1 MKLQMNRFWDT
12 QSKISVPPK
21 FALILSILGL
31 LGIGWIAFLWK
42 LGSVG
47 LVDETEPLFA
57 EAARQMVVTGDWIT
71 PYFNQETRFDKPPL
85 IYWLMAI
92 AYQIFGVNEWAVR
105 LPSALSAIV
114 LMGFVFFT
122 LLYFTVPQAAN
133 SSESKEPE
141 STWNIPRKAWF
152 CAGLGGAIAALNFQ
166 TIAWGRIGVS
176 DMLLSACMGTALLA
190 FFWGYASS
198 NALPTSENQLKNPPH
213 STVLTADTWYVI
225 FYIFIALAILAKGP
239 VGIVLPGLII
249 GSFAIYLGKVKELW
263 QEIKPLRGILI
274 LSIIALPWYML
285 VILANGQT
293 YIETFFGYHNF
304 ERFTQVVNNHSEAW
318 YFYFL
323 VLLTGFA
330 PWSIYLPIAI
340 ARLRFWKRSRWQNQ
354 PRANHLGLFALFWL
368 SCIFIFFTVAVTKLP
383 SYILPALPAAAL
395 LVALF
400 WSEESFKTDRDG
412 QPNRLSLFVAVS
424 IIGNLVLFLLMAAAI
439 LYVPRLLTIDPAM
452 PEFPR
457 ILTHSGLIERG
468 ALILIASAL
477 VGLILVLKRQWRWMM
492 AVNMAGFLAF
502 FMLAVMPV
510 YFIFDTERQLPIR
523 ELAEII
529 EQVKQPEQQVV
540 MVAFEKPSL
549 VFYSHQPIHFFR
561 RSNHARE
568 YLQELAA
575 KNPNLLPFLV
585 LGYPDKIQGL
595 EVANPED
602 YQVIAERGNY
612 WLVEMPQQLFLP
624 EGIGM
629 RGEG

>member
-1 MKLQMNRFWDT
+1 MKLQINRFWDNES
-12 QSKISVPPK
+12 QISVPNK
-21 FALILSILGL
+21 FALLLSILGL
-31 LGIGWIAFLWK
+31 IGIGWIAFLWK

-105 LPSALSAIV
+105 LPSALAAIF

-122 LLYFTVPQAAN
+122 LLYFTVPH
-133 SSESKEPE
+133 SSIALEAKEPE
-141 STWNIPRKAWF
+141 PTRNIPRKAWF

-176 DMLLSACMGTALLA
+176 DMLLSACMGSALLA
-190 FFWGYASS
+190 FFWGYANS
-198 NALPTSENQLKNPPH
+198 NAFQQPENQLKPPLH
-213 STVLTADTWYVI
+213 STVLTPDAWYVI

-263 QEIKPLRGILI
+263 REIKPLRGILI
-274 LSIIALPWYML
+274 ITIIALPWYIL
-285 VILANGQT
+285 VTLANGET
-293 YIETFFGYHNF
+293 YIQTFFGYHNF

-323 VLLTGFA
+323 VLLAGFS

-340 ARLRFWKRSRWQNQ
+340 TRLRFWKRSRWQNQ
-354 PRANHLGLFALFWL
+354 PRANHLGLLALFWL
-368 SCIFIFFTVAVTKLP
+368 GGIFIFFTIAVTKLP
-383 SYILPALPAAAL
+383 SYILPALPGAAI

-400 WSEESFKTDRDG
+400 WSEESFKTEGDR
-412 QPNRLSLFVAVS
+412 QPNRFRLFVGVS
-424 IIGNLVLFLLMAAAI
+424 VIGNLILFLLMATAI
-439 LYVPRLLTIDPAM
+439 LYVPRLLDPDPAM

-457 ILTHSGLIERG
+457 ILTNSGLIERS
-468 ALILIASAL
+468 ALILMATAL
-477 VGLILVLKRQWRWMM
+477 VGVILVLKRQWRWIM
-492 AVNMAGFLAF
+492 AVNMAGFVAF

-510 YFIFDTERQLPIR
+510 YFIFDSERQLPVR
-523 ELAEII
+523 QLAEII
-529 EQVKQPEQQVV
+529 EQMKQPEQQVV

-549 VFYSHQPIHFFR
+549 VFYSHQPIKFFR
-561 RSNHARE
+561 RSTQARA
-568 YLQELAA
+568 YLHELAV
-575 KNPNLLPFLV
+575 KNSNLLPFLV
-585 LGYPDKIQGL
+585 VGYPDKIQGL
-595 EVANPED
+595 EVANPDE
-602 YQVIAERGNY
+602 YQLIAERGNY
-612 WLVEMPQQLFLP
+612 LLLEMPQQLFLP
-624 EGIGM
+624 EGIGIKD
-629 RGEG
+629 EE

>member
-12 QSKISVPPK
+12 QNQISVPPK
-21 FALILSILGL
+21 FTLLLSILGL

-85 IYWLMAI
+85 IYWLMAV

-122 LLYFTVPQAAN
+122 LLYFTVPH
-133 SSESKEPE
+133 SSNVSEIQEPE
-141 STWNIPRKAWF
+141 PTRTIPRKAWF

-198 NALPTSENQLKNPPH
+198 QPLENTKNQVKNLPPTI
-213 STVLTADTWYVI
+213 LTADVWYII
-225 FYIFIALAILAKGP
+225 FYSFIALAILAKGP

-249 GSFAIYLGKVKELW
+249 GSFAIYLGKIKELW
-263 QEIKPLRGILI
+263 REIKPLRGILI
-274 LSIIALPWYML
+274 ITTIALPWYVL
-285 VILANGQT
+285 VILANGQN
-293 YIETFFGYHNF
+293 YIDTFFGYHNF

-323 VLLTGFA
+323 VLLAGFS

-340 ARLRFWKRSRWQNQ
+340 ARLRFWKRSWLRNQ

-368 SCIFIFFTVAVTKLP
+368 GGIFIFFTVAVTKLP

-400 WSEESFKTDRDG
+400 WSEESFKPDRDG
-412 QPNRLSLFVAVS
+412 KPNRFNLFAGVS
-424 IIGNLVLFLLMAAAI
+424 IMGNLILFLLMAAAI
-439 LYVPRLLTIDPAM
+439 LYVPRLLTPDPAM
-452 PEFPR
+452 PQFGEV
-457 ILTHSGLIERG
+457 LENSGLIERG
-468 ALILIASAL
+468 ALILIANAL
-477 VGLILVLKRQWRWMM
+477 VGVILVLKRQWRWIIV
-492 AVNMAGFLAF
+492 VNVAGFVAF
-502 FMLAVMPV
+502 FMLAIMPV
-510 YFIFDTERQLPIR
+510 YFIFDSERQLPVR
-523 ELAEII
+523 QLAEII

-540 MVAFEKPSL
+540 MIAFEKPSL
-549 VFYSHQPIHFFR
+549 VFYSHQQIQFFR

-575 KNPNLLPFLV
+575 KNSNLLPFLV
-585 LGYPDKIQGL
+585 LGYPDKIKGL
-595 EVANPED
+595 EIANPES
-602 YQVIAERGNY
+602 YQLIAQRGNY
-612 WLVEMPQQLFLP
+612 WLVEMPKQLFLP

-629 RGEG
+629 KDEG

>member
-1 MKLQMNRFWDT
+1 MNRFWDT
-12 QSKISVPPK
+12 ESQISVPPK
-21 FALILSILGL
+21 FALILAMLGL

-92 AYQIFGVNEWAVR
+92 AYQLFGVNEWAVR
-105 LPSALSAIV
+105 LPSALSALV
-114 LMGFVFFT
+114 LMGVVSFT
-122 LLYFTVPQAAN
+122 LLYFTVPHSSL
-133 SSESKEPE
+133 SSEIKEPE
-141 STWNIPRKAWF
+141 PTRTLPRKAWF

-198 NALPTSENQLKNPPH
+198 PSFQHPENQLKPSLH
-213 STVLTADTWYVI
+213 STVLTPDAWYVI
-225 FYIFIALAILAKGP
+225 FYSFIALAILAKGP

-249 GSFAIYLGKVKELW
+249 GCFAIYLGKLKELW
-263 QEIKPLRGILI
+263 REMKPWRGILI
-274 LSIIALPWYML
+274 ITIIALPWYIL

-293 YIETFFGYHNF
+293 YIDTFFGYHNF

-323 VLLTGFA
+323 VLLAGFS

-340 ARLRFWKRSRWQNQ
+340 TRLRFWKCSRWRNQ
-354 PRANHLGLFALFWL
+354 PRSSHLGLFALFWL
-368 SCIFIFFTVAVTKLP
+368 SGIFIFFTIAVTKLP
-383 SYILPALPAAAL
+383 SYILPALPAAAI

-400 WSEESFKTDRDG
+400 WSEESFKTDR
-412 QPNRLSLFVAVS
+412 QVKPNPLSLFAKVS
-424 IIGNLVLFLLMAAAI
+424 LIGNLILFLLMAAAI
-439 LYVPRLLTIDPAM
+439 LSVPRLLTRDPAM
-452 PEFPR
+452 PEFPK
-457 ILTHSGLIERG
+457 ILTDSGLIERG

-477 VGLILVLKRQWRWMM
+477 MGLILVIKRQWRWMM
-492 AVNMAGFLAF
+492 AVNIAGFLAF
-502 FMLAVMPV
+502 FIWAVMPV
-510 YFIFDTERQLPIR
+510 YFIFDTERQLPVR
-523 ELAEII
+523 QLAEII

-549 VFYSHQPIHFFR
+549 VFYSHQPIQFFR
-561 RSNHARE
+561 RSSHARE

-585 LGYPDKIQGL
+585 LGYPDKIKGL
-595 EVANPED
+595 EIPNPEA
-602 YQVIAERGNY
+602 YQLIAKRGNY
-612 WLVEMPQQLFLP
+612 WLVEMPKQLFLP
-624 EGIGM
+624 PG
-629 RGEG
+629 

>member
-12 QSKISVPPK
+12 ESQISVPPK

-105 LPSALSAIV
+105 LPSALSAIA

-122 LLYFTVPQAAN
+122 LLYFTIPTSAI
-133 SSESKEPE
+133 SSEIQEPE
-141 STWNIPRKAWF
+141 PTRNIPRKAWF

-176 DMLLSACMGTALLA
+176 DMLLSACMGSALLA

-198 NALPTSENQLKNPPH
+198 KPFLNSDNQFKNSLPSPLLNAE
-213 STVLTADTWYVI
+213 VWYII
-225 FYIFIALAILAKGP
+225 FYGFIALAILAKGP

-249 GSFAIYLGKVKELW
+249 GTFALYLGKVKELW
-263 QEIKPLRGILI
+263 REMKPWRGILI
-274 LSIIALPWYML
+274 ILTIALPWYIL

-293 YIETFFGYHNF
+293 YIDTFFGYHNF

-323 VLLTGFA
+323 VLLTGFS

-340 ARLRFWKRSRWQNQ
+340 TRLRFWKRSRWQNQ

-368 SCIFIFFTVAVTKLP
+368 IGIFIFFTVAVTKLP

-400 WSEESFKTDRDG
+400 WSDESFKS
-412 QPNRLSLFVAVS
+412 NREGKPEGFSLFAAVS
-424 IIGNLVLFLLMAAAI
+424 ISGNLILFLLMATAL
-439 LYVPRLLTIDPAM
+439 LYVPRILDLDPAM
-452 PEFPR
+452 PEFPK
-457 ILTHSGLIERG
+457 ILTNSGLIERG
-468 ALILIASAL
+468 ALILIVNAL
-477 VGLILVLKRQWRWMM
+477 IGVILVLKRQWRWMM
-492 AVNMAGFLAF
+492 SVNIVGFVAF

-510 YFIFDTERQLPIR
+510 YFIFDSERQLPVR
-523 ELAEII
+523 QLAEII
-529 EQVKQPEQQVV
+529 SQVKQPEQQVV

-549 VFYSHQPIHFFR
+549 VFYSHQSIKFFR
-561 RSNHARE
+561 RSNNARE
-568 YLQELAA
+568 YLQELAV
-575 KNPNLLPFLV
+575 KNPNVLPFLV
-585 LGYPDKIQGL
+585 LGYPDKIKGL
-595 EVANPED
+595 EIPNPD
-602 YQVIAERGNY
+602 AYQVIAKRGNY
-612 WLVEMPQQLFLP
+612 WLVEMPKQLFLP
-624 EGIGM
+624 DGIGIKD
-629 RGEG
+629 EN

>member
-1 MKLQMNRFWDT
+1 MNRFWDT
-12 QSKISVPPK
+12 HSKISVPPK
-21 FALILSILGL
+21 FALLFSILGL

-122 LLYFTVPQAAN
+122 LLYFTVPHSSS
-133 SSESKEPE
+133 SSEIQEPE
-141 STWNIPRKAWF
+141 LNRNIPRKAWF

-198 NALPTSENQLKNPPH
+198 PSLQNSENQSITPRASKG
-213 STVLTADTWYVI
+213 LTADIWYII
-225 FYIFIALAILAKGP
+225 FYVFIALAILAKGP

-249 GSFAIYLGKVKELW
+249 GSFAIYLGQVKELW
-263 QEIKPLRGILI
+263 REIKPLRGILI
-274 LSIIALPWYML
+274 ITTIALPWYIL
-285 VILANGQT
+285 VILANGQI
-293 YIETFFGYHNF
+293 YIDTFFGYHNF
-304 ERFTQVVNNHSEAW
+304 ERFTNVVNNHSAPW

-323 VLLTGFA
+323 VLLAGFA

-368 SCIFIFFTVAVTKLP
+368 GGIFIFFTVAVTKLP

-412 QPNRLSLFVAVS
+412 QPNRFSLFGGVS
-424 IIGNLVLFLLMAAAI
+424 IIGNLILFLLMAAAI
-439 LYVPRLLTIDPAM
+439 LYVPRLLTPDPAM
-452 PEFPR
+452 PEFS
-457 ILTHSGLIERG
+457 IVLTNSGLIERG

-477 VGLILVLKRQWRWMM
+477 VGVILVLKRQWRWIMS
-492 AVNMAGFLAF
+492 VNIAGFVAF

-510 YFIFDTERQLPIR
+510 YFIFDSERQLPVR
-523 ELAEII
+523 QLAEII

-549 VFYSHQPIHFFR
+549 VFYSHQPIQFFR
-561 RSNHARE
+561 RSNNARE

-585 LGYPDKIQGL
+585 LGYPDKIKGL
-595 EVANPED
+595 EIANPED

-612 WLVEMPQQLFLP
+612 WLVEMPKQLFLP

-629 RGEG
+629 KDEG

>member
-1 MKLQMNRFWDT
+1 MNRFWDT
-12 QSKISVPPK
+12 QSQISVPPK

-114 LMGFVFFT
+114 LMLVVFFT
-122 LLYFTVPQAAN
+122 LLYFTVPHSSS
-133 SSESKEPE
+133 SSEIQEPE
-141 STWNIPRKAWF
+141 LNRNIPRKAWF
-152 CAGLGGAIAALNFQ
+152 CAGLGGAIAAVNFQ

-198 NALPTSENQLKNPPH
+198 QSLQTRENQVKNSLP
-213 STVLTADTWYVI
+213 STVLTADVWYII

-263 QEIKPLRGILI
+263 REIKPWRGILI
-274 LSIIALPWYML
+274 ITTIALPWYIL

-293 YIETFFGYHNF
+293 YIDTFFGYHNF

-323 VLLTGFA
+323 VLLAGFS

-340 ARLRFWKRSRWQNQ
+340 TRLRFWKCSRWRNQ
-354 PRANHLGLFALFWL
+354 PRANHLSLFAFFWL
-368 SCIFIFFTVAVTKLP
+368 SGIFIFFTVAVTKLP

-400 WSEESFKTDRDG
+400 WSEESFKTNPNG
-412 QPNRLSLFVAVS
+412 QPHRFSLFGGVS
-424 IIGNLVLFLLMAAAI
+424 ILANLILFLLMATAI
-439 LYVPRLLTIDPAM
+439 LYVPRLLDQDPAM

-457 ILTHSGLIERG
+457 VLADSGLIERG
-468 ALILIASAL
+468 ALIFMASAL
-477 VGLILVLKRQWRWMM
+477 MGVILVLKRQWRWIM
-492 AVNMAGFLAF
+492 AVNLAGFLAF
-502 FMLAVMPV
+502 FIWAVMPV
-510 YFIFDTERQLPIR
+510 YFIFDSERQLPVR
-523 ELAEII
+523 QMAEII

-549 VFYSHQPIHFFR
+549 VFYSHQPIQFFR

-585 LGYPDKIQGL
+585 LGYPDKIKGL
-595 EVANPED
+595 EVANSED

-612 WLVEMPQQLFLP
+612 WLVEMPKQLFLP
-624 EGIGM
+624 EGTGM
-629 RGEG
+629 KDEGR

>member
-1 MKLQMNRFWDT
+1 MNRFWDT
-12 QSKISVPPK
+12 ESQISVPPK

-105 LPSALSAIV
+105 LPSALSAIA

-122 LLYFTVPQAAN
+122 LLYFTIPTSAI
-133 SSESKEPE
+133 SSEIQEPE
-141 STWNIPRKAWF
+141 PTRNIPRKAWF

-176 DMLLSACMGTALLA
+176 DMLLSACMGSALLA

-198 NALPTSENQLKNPPH
+198 KPFLNSDNQFKNSLPSPLLNAE
-213 STVLTADTWYVI
+213 VWYII
-225 FYIFIALAILAKGP
+225 FYGFIALAILAKGP

-249 GSFAIYLGKVKELW
+249 GTFALYLGKVKELW
-263 QEIKPLRGILI
+263 REMKPWRGILI
-274 LSIIALPWYML
+274 ILTIALPWYIL

-293 YIETFFGYHNF
+293 YIDTFFGYHNF

-323 VLLTGFA
+323 VLLTGFS

-340 ARLRFWKRSRWQNQ
+340 TRLRFWKRSRWQNQ

-368 SCIFIFFTVAVTKLP
+368 IGIFIFFTVAVTKLP

-400 WSEESFKTDRDG
+400 WSDESFKS
-412 QPNRLSLFVAVS
+412 NREGKPEGFSLFAAVS
-424 IIGNLVLFLLMAAAI
+424 ISGNLILFLLMATAL
-439 LYVPRLLTIDPAM
+439 LYVPRILDLDPAM
-452 PEFPR
+452 PEFPK
-457 ILTHSGLIERG
+457 ILTNSGLIERG
-468 ALILIASAL
+468 ALILIVNAL
-477 VGLILVLKRQWRWMM
+477 IGVILVLKRQWRWMM
-492 AVNMAGFLAF
+492 SVNIVGFVAF

-510 YFIFDTERQLPIR
+510 YFIFDSERQLPVR
-523 ELAEII
+523 QLAEII
-529 EQVKQPEQQVV
+529 SQVKQPEQQVV

-549 VFYSHQPIHFFR
+549 VFYSHQSIKFFR
-561 RSNHARE
+561 RSNNARE
-568 YLQELAA
+568 YLQELAV
-575 KNPNLLPFLV
+575 KNPNVLPFLV
-585 LGYPDKIQGL
+585 LGYPDKIKGL
-595 EVANPED
+595 EIPNPD
-602 YQVIAERGNY
+602 AYQVIAKRGNY
-612 WLVEMPQQLFLP
+612 WLVEMPKQLFLP
-624 EGIGM
+624 DGIGIKD
-629 RGEG
+629 EN

>member
-114 LMGFVFFT
+114 LMFVVFFT
-122 LLYFTVPQAAN
+122 LLYFTVPQ
-133 SSESKEPE
+133 SSSPSEIHEPE
-141 STWNIPRKAWF
+141 TTRNIPRKAWF

-198 NALPTSENQLKNPPH
+198 NPLQNSEKSLKNHLPLKA
-213 STVLTADTWYVI
+213 LTADTWYII

-249 GSFAIYLGKVKELW
+249 GSFAIYLGQVKELW
-263 QEIKPLRGILI
+263 REIKPWRGILI
-274 LSIIALPWYML
+274 ITTIALPWYIL

-293 YIETFFGYHNF
+293 YINTFFGYHNF

-323 VLLTGFA
+323 VLLAGFS

-340 ARLRFWKRSRWQNQ
+340 TRLRFWKRSRWQNQ

-368 SCIFIFFTVAVTKLP
+368 SGIFIFFTVAVTKLP
-383 SYILPALPAAAL
+383 SYILPALPAAAI

-400 WSEESFKTDRDG
+400 WSEESFKTDRNG
-412 QPNRLSLFVAVS
+412 QPNRFSLFAGVS
-424 IIGNLVLFLLMAAAI
+424 IIGNLILFLLMAAAI
-439 LYVPRLLTIDPAM
+439 LYVPRLLTPDPAM

-457 ILTHSGLIERG
+457 ILTNSGLIERG
-468 ALILIASAL
+468 ALIFMASAL
-477 VGLILVLKRQWRWMM
+477 IGVILVLKRQWKWMM
-492 AVNMAGFLAF
+492 AVNIAGFVAF
-502 FMLAVMPV
+502 FMLAIMPV
-510 YFIFDTERQLPIR
+510 YFIFDTERQLPVRQI
-523 ELAEII
+523 AEII
-529 EQVKQPEQQVV
+529 EQVKKPEQQVV

-549 VFYSHQPIHFFR
+549 VFYSHQPIQFFR

-575 KNPNLLPFLV
+575 QNPNLLPFLV
-585 LGYPDKIQGL
+585 LGYPNKIKGL
-595 EVANPED
+595 EIPNPEA
-602 YQVIAERGNY
+602 YQLIAERGNY
-612 WLVEMPQQLFLP
+612 WLVEMPKQLFLP
-624 EGIGM
+624 EGIGIK
-629 RGEG
+629 E

>member
-1 MKLQMNRFWDT
+1 MNRFWDT
-12 QSKISVPPK
+12 ESQINVPPK

-31 LGIGWIAFLWK
+31 LGIGWIAFLWQ

-71 PYFNQETRFDKPPL
+71 PYFNEATRFDKPPL

-105 LPSALSAIV
+105 LPSALSAIA
-114 LMGFVFFT
+114 LMGFVFVT
-122 LLYFTVPQAAN
+122 LLYFTVP
-133 SSESKEPE
+133 SPSLPSESQEPLP
-141 STWNIPRKAWF
+141 SRNIPRKAWF

-176 DMLLSACMGTALLA
+176 DMLLSACMGSALLA

-198 NALPTSENQLKNPPH
+198 PPLKNTENLVKNYQV
-213 STVLTADTWYVI
+213 STVLTAEVWYSI
-225 FYIFIALAILAKGP
+225 FYGFIALAILAKGP

-249 GSFAIYLGKVKELW
+249 GAFALYLGQVKELW
-263 QEIKPLRGILI
+263 REMKPFRGILI
-274 LSIIALPWYML
+274 ILAIALPWYIL

-293 YIETFFGYHNF
+293 YIDTFFGYHNF

-323 VLLTGFA
+323 VLLAGFS

-340 ARLRFWKRSRWQNQ
+340 ARLRFWKRTRWQNQ
-354 PRANHLGLFALFWL
+354 PRANHLSLFALFWL
-368 SCIFIFFTVAVTKLP
+368 VGIFIFFTVAVTKLP
-383 SYILPALPAAAL
+383 SYILPALPAAAI

-400 WSEESFKTDRDG
+400 WSDESFKTNREGKPDRL
-412 QPNRLSLFVAVS
+412 NLFTAVS
-424 IIGNLVLFLLMAAAI
+424 ISGNLILFLLMATAI
-439 LYVPRLLTIDPAM
+439 LSVPRLLDQDPAM

-457 ILTHSGLIERG
+457 VLTDSGLIERG
-468 ALILIASAL
+468 ALILISSAL
-477 VGLILVLKRQWRWMM
+477 IGIVLVIKRQWRWMM
-492 AVNMAGFLAF
+492 SVNMAGFIAF

-510 YFIFDTERQLPIR
+510 YFIFDSERQLPVR
-523 ELAEII
+523 QLAEII
-529 EQVKQPEQQVV
+529 AQVKQPEQQVV

-549 VFYSHQPIHFFR
+549 VFYSHQPIQFFR

-585 LGYPDKIQGL
+585 LGYPDKIKGL
-595 EVANPED
+595 EIPNPKA
-602 YQVIAERGNY
+602 YQVIAKRGNY
-612 WLVEMPQQLFLP
+612 WLVEMPKELFLNQ
-624 EGIGM
+624 GIGM
-629 RGEG
+629 KDEEK

>member
-12 QSKISVPPK
+12 QSKISVPTK
-21 FALILSILGL
+21 FALLLSILGL
-31 LGIGWIAFLWK
+31 LGIGWIAFIWR

-92 AYQIFGVNEWAVR
+92 AYQILGVNEWAVR

-122 LLYFTVPQAAN
+122 LLYFTVPQSAN
-133 SSESKEPE
+133 SSEIPEP
-141 STWNIPRKAWF
+141 TRNIPRKAWF

-176 DMLLSACMGTALLA
+176 DMLLSACMGIALLA

-198 NALPTSENQLKNPPH
+198 QSLQNSENQFITPRASKG
-213 STVLTADTWYVI
+213 LTADIWYII

-249 GSFAIYLGKVKELW
+249 GSFAIYLGKVKELSR
-263 QEIKPLRGILI
+263 EIKPLRGILI
-274 LSIIALPWYML
+274 ITTIALPWYIL

-293 YIETFFGYHNF
+293 YIDTFFGYHNF
-304 ERFTQVVNNHSEAW
+304 ERFTNVVNNHSAAW

-323 VLLTGFA
+323 VLLAGFA

-340 ARLRFWKRSRWQNQ
+340 ARLRFWKRSRLQTQ

-368 SCIFIFFTVAVTKLP
+368 SSIFIFFTVAVTKLP
-383 SYILPALPAAAL
+383 SYILPALPAAAI

-400 WSEESFKTDRDG
+400 WSEEIFKNNRDG
-412 QPNRLSLFVAVS
+412 KPNPLSWFMGIS
-424 IIGNLVLFLLMAAAI
+424 IMGNLVLFLLMAAAI
-439 LYVPRLLTIDPAM
+439 LYLPRLLTPDPAM

-457 ILTHSGLIERG
+457 VLTNSGLIERG

-477 VGLILVLKRQWRWMM
+477 MGGILVLIRQWRWMM
-492 AVNMAGFLAF
+492 AVNMAGFVAF

-510 YFIFDTERQLPIR
+510 YFIFDSERQLPVR
-523 ELAEII
+523 QLAEII

-549 VFYSHQPIHFFR
+549 VFYSHQPIQFFR

-568 YLQELAA
+568 YLQELAVES
-575 KNPNLLPFLV
+575 PNLLPFLV
-585 LGYPDKIQGL
+585 LGYPDKIKGL
-595 EVANPED
+595 EVANSED

-612 WLVEMPQQLFLP
+612 WLVEMPKQLFLP

-629 RGEG
+629 NDEGR

>member
-31 LGIGWIAFLWK
+31 LGIGWITFLWK

-105 LPSALSAIV
+105 LPSALSAIF

-122 LLYFTVPQAAN
+122 LLYFTIPH
-133 SSESKEPE
+133 SSIPSEINELDPPR
-141 STWNIPRKAWF
+141 NIPRKAWF
-152 CAGLGGAIAALNFQ
+152 CAGLGGAIAAVNFQ
-166 TIAWGRIGVS
+166 TIAWARIGVS
-176 DMLLSACMGTALLA
+176 DMLLSACMGIALLA

-198 NALPTSENQLKNPPH
+198 QALQTSENQVKTSLP
-213 STVLTADTWYVI
+213 STVLTADIWYII
-225 FYIFIALAILAKGP
+225 FYSFIALAILAKGP

-249 GSFAIYLGKVKELW
+249 GSFAIYLGQVKELW
-263 QEIKPLRGILI
+263 REIKPLRGILI
-274 LSIIALPWYML
+274 ITIIALPWYLL

-293 YIETFFGYHNF
+293 YIDTFFGYHNF

-323 VLLTGFA
+323 VILTGFA

-368 SCIFIFFTVAVTKLP
+368 SGIFIFFTVAVTKLP
-383 SYILPALPAAAL
+383 SYILPALPAAAI
-395 LVALF
+395 LVTLF
-400 WSEESFKTDRDG
+400 WSEESFKTDRDRK
-412 QPNRLSLFVAVS
+412 PDRFSLFVGVS
-424 IIGNLVLFLLMAAAI
+424 IIGNLILFLLMATAL
-439 LYVPRLLTIDPAM
+439 LYITRLLTPDPAM
-452 PEFPR
+452 PEFPMV
-457 ILTHSGLIERG
+457 LTNSGLIERG
-468 ALILIASAL
+468 ALILMASAL
-477 VGLILVLKRQWRWMM
+477 IGVILVLKRQWRWMM

-510 YFIFDTERQLPIR
+510 YFIFDSERQLPVR
-523 ELAEII
+523 QLAEII
-529 EQVKQPEQQVV
+529 AQVKQPEQQVV

-549 VFYSHQPIHFFR
+549 VFYSHQPIQFFR

-585 LGYPDKIQGL
+585 LGYPDKIKGL
-595 EVANPED
+595 EIPNPEA

-612 WLVEMPQQLFLP
+612 WLVEMPKQLFLP

-629 RGEG
+629 KDEK